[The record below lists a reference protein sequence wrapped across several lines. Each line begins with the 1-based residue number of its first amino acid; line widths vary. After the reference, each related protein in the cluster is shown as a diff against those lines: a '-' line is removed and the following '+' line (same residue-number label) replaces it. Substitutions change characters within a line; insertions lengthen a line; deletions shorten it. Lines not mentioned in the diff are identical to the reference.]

1 MERHSLIEYVENFR
15 RHGFEC
21 AYVDHR
27 GYRSG
32 RWSYGQI
39 AEMASQFA
47 RELEKRGIGKGD
59 RVLIWGR
66 NCAEWV
72 AGFFGCTLGGAD
84 IVPMDDAGSSHFA
97 LRVHQQVGAK
107 LVHWHRQR
115 GRNARLLP
123 ATVVDH

>member
-72 AGFFGCTLGGAD
+72 AGFFGCALRGAV
-84 IVPMDDAGSSHFA
+84 IVPMDDAHHRGSEEHTSELQSA
-97 LRVHQQVGAK
+97 DQLLCR
-107 LVHWHRQR
+107 
-115 GRNARLLP
+115 RLLHQTRGQHRTN
-123 ATVVDH
+123 AS

>member
-72 AGFFGCTLGGAD
+72 AGFFGCALRGAV
-84 IVPMDDAGSSHFA
+84 IVPMEIGRASC
-97 LRVHQQVGAK
+97 
-107 LVHWHRQR
+107 R
-115 GRNARLLP
+115 GRGGR
-123 ATVVDH
+123 